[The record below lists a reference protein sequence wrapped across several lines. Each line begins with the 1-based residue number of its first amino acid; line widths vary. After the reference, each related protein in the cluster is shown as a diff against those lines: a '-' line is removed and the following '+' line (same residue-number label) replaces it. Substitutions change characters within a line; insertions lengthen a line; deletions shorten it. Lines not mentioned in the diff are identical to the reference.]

1 MLNHYLGGP
10 VTHKVCV
17 LLSGCGVFDG
27 AEIHES
33 VATLLALSR
42 AGADVIFAAPNR
54 DQHHVLNH
62 LDGTEMAEK
71 RNIRV
76 EAARIARGNVLDVTE
91 VNVNEIDALF
101 IPGGFGAA
109 KNFCSFAFEGAGA
122 RIEQDIKSFIQ
133 AVHQADKPI
142 GAVCIAPAVLALS
155 LGKGTLTI
163 GSDAGTAAALEQLGA
178 THQVCPV
185 TEMVVDQEN
194 KLVTA
199 PAYMEDAPIHEV
211 AEGIEKAVQAVLALC

>member
-1 MLNHYLGGP
+1 M
-10 VTHKVCV
+10 THKVCV

-122 RIEQDIKSFIQ
+122 SIEQDIKSFIQ